1 VPDLSESDRIASSAT
16 ILQLADI
23 HLRADDGEVYGE
35 DPERRLGLVLAACA
49 RELGAVDLIVL
60 TGDQSD
66 DGEPGALER
75 LSQILDRIGAPIL
88 AIPGNH
94 DGPDVQ
100 RATFGDLTPVEVGG
114 WRLAGLDSSVP
125 GEIHGAVD
133 IAGVESLLDDLD
145 ERPTLLALHH
155 PPVPPTSHPW
165 FRLENARRLLACL
178 TARPQVRAVLS
189 GHVHAPF
196 EHWHGPLQL
205 LGGPSTLAPF
215 GFDGEELTVGAG
227 GPTGA
232 RAISLRAD
240 GALDSRLIEA

>member
-1 VPDLSESDRIASSAT
+1 VAPESDRAASSPT

-23 HLRADDGEVYGE
+23 HLRADGLEVYGE
-35 DPERRLGLVLAACA
+35 DPERRLGLVLGACA
-49 RELGAVDLIVL
+49 RELGAVDLVVL

-66 DGEPGALER
+66 DGKPESLER
-75 LSQILDRIGAPIL
+75 LNQILDGTGAPIL

-100 RATFGDLTPVEVGG
+100 RGTFGDWTPVELGG
-114 WRLAGLDSSVP
+114 WRVAGLDSSVP

-133 IAGVESLLDDLD
+133 VAAVESLLDGLD
-145 ERPTLLALHH
+145 DRPTLLVVHH

-165 FRLENARRLLACL
+165 FRLENAACLLACL
-178 TARPQVRAVLS
+178 SVRPQVRAVLS
-189 GHVHAPF
+189 GHVHCPF
-196 EHWHGPLQL
+196 ALWRGPAQL

-215 GFDGEELTVGAG
+215 SFHGEELTVGAG

-232 RAISLRAD
+232 RAISLRED
-240 GALDSRLIEA
+240 GALESRLIEA